1 MCSRLFCYFYSRKY
15 FIKITNGL
23 TTTGSLLVKV
33 EGSLNGRSGQM
44 AKDFSLYWDIDSLN
58 KAYQQGYMAGV
69 MGMDNRDCPYTGEI
83 VEAAW
88 EAGWEDGIDVCE
100 LQRPEIKTA

>member
-1 MCSRLFCYFYSRKY
+1 MK
-15 FIKITNGL
+15 
-23 TTTGSLLVKV
+23 GSLTK
-33 EGSLNGRSGQM
+33 GAGQM
-44 AKDFSLYWDIDSLN
+44 PKDFSLYWDIDSLN

-69 MGMDNRDCPYTGEI
+69 MGVDNSRCPYTGEI

-100 LQRPEIKTA
+100 LHKPTSKLA

>member
-1 MCSRLFCYFYSRKY
+1 
-15 FIKITNGL
+15 
-23 TTTGSLLVKV
+23 VKV
-33 EGSLNGRSGQM
+33 EGSLNGRSGHM

-69 MGMDNRDCPYTGEI
+69 MGMDNNHCPYTGEI

-100 LQRPEIKTA
+100 LQRPEIKSA